1 MSEQSRR
8 KPSEEDNLTLGEER
22 NVMADK
28 LHEFVTG
35 PEEILEY
42 TTKAEN
48 GKIVIEI
55 NDNDL
60 GRLTIENLETVEKL
74 RESLDKAEE
83 FFIESERR
91 QEEF

>member
-1 MSEQSRR
+1 
-8 KPSEEDNLTLGEER
+8 
-22 NVMADK
+22 MAEK

-35 PEEILEY
+35 PEEILKY

-48 GKIVIEI
+48 GKIIIDI

-60 GRLTIENLETVEKL
+60 GRITVENKETVEKL
-74 RESLDKAEE
+74 REALKKAEE
-83 FFIESERR
+83 FFIESKRR

>member
-1 MSEQSRR
+1 
-8 KPSEEDNLTLGEER
+8 
-22 NVMADK
+22 MADK

-42 TTKAEN
+42 TTKAEK
-48 GKIVIEI
+48 GKIIIEI

-60 GRLTIENLETVEKL
+60 GRLTIENKETVEKL
-74 RESLDKAEE
+74 REALNKAEE